1 MKVQPAVRQESI
13 KILIGCSVLSILM
26 VVVFCLLGQFDYTVI
41 LGAIW
46 GTLAASG
53 NFFLMALS
61 VQRAAETM
69 NGVSMPSYEEKDA
82 QEAQNDQHKEK
93 PANDISAEVPEIRQA
108 KRRMQASY
116 TGRMILLGAAAIL
129 AIVLPFLHSVAALVP
144 LMFPQLV
151 VMANKLII
159 QKGA

>member
-1 MKVQPAVRQESI
+1 MKVQPAVRKESI
-13 KILIGCSVLSILM
+13 KILIGCSVLSICM
-26 VVVFCLLGQFDYTVI
+26 VLIFFLIGQFDYTVI
-41 LGAIW
+41 LGAVW
-46 GTLAASG
+46 GTLAASF

-82 QEAQNDQHKEK
+82 QEAEKETSK
-93 PANDISAEVPEIRQA
+93 NTPAKDVAAEVPEIRQA

-116 TGRMILLGAAAIL
+116 TGRMMLLGAAAVLGIL
-129 AIVLPFLHSVAALVP
+129 LPFLHSVAALVP

-151 VMANKLII
+151 VMVNKLII
-159 QKGA
+159 EKGV

>member
-93 PANDISAEVPEIRQA
+93 NANDISAEVPEIRQA

>member
-26 VVVFCLLGQFDYTVI
+26 VMVFCLLGQFDYTVI

-93 PANDISAEVPEIRQA
+93 NANDISAEVPEIRQA

>member
-1 MKVQPAVRQESI
+1 MKVQPAVRKESI
-13 KILIGCSVLSILM
+13 KILIGCSVLSICMILI
-26 VVVFCLLGQFDYTVI
+26 FFLIGRFDYTVI
-41 LGAIW
+41 LGAVW
-46 GTLAASG
+46 GTLAASF

-82 QEAQNDQHKEK
+82 QEAEKETSK
-93 PANDISAEVPEIRQA
+93 NTPAKDVAAEVPEIRQA

-116 TGRMILLGAAAIL
+116 TGRMLLLGAAAVLGIL
-129 AIVLPFLHSVAALVP
+129 LPFLHSVAALIP
-144 LMFPQLV
+144 LLFPQLV

-159 QKGA
+159 EKGV